1 MANVMSMLEKLK
13 WVEKMEKNDD
23 TIESETSQELE
34 DIEEAVDFGEYK
46 PPVKV
51 EKQLKMEDKE
61 EIEYEARPEKNMS
74 INEIYSANNVDN
86 NIMNTVFLL
95 ESYINA
101 LPQDLPYEV
110 KKTSV
115 INIVTATKSDLNH
128 LLNEGEKRIKILNAF
143 MNDFQQSL
151 NAGIGEYKAEIFKL
165 SKMIDEYKILIDEKE
180 TMLEEQKNIVKFEA
194 NKINNIIDFFNNENK
209 R

>member
-13 WVEKMEKNDD
+13 WVDKLEKDD
-23 TIESETSQELE
+23 DLLESAVSEELE
-34 DIEEAVDFGEYK
+34 DIEEEVDFGEYK

-51 EKQLKMEDKE
+51 EKTSTVEDKE
-61 EIEYEARPEKNMS
+61 EIQFKAKSERNMS
-74 INEIYSANNVDN
+74 INEIYSANNVEN
-86 NIMNTVFLL
+86 NTMNTVFLL

-115 INIVTATKSDLNH
+115 INIVKATNSDLNQ
-128 LLNEGEKRIKILNAF
+128 LLNEGENRIKVLNTF

-151 NAGIGEYKAEIFKL
+151 NSGVMECKAEIFKL
-165 SKMIDEYKILIDEKE
+165 TKMIDEYKALIDEKE
-180 TMLEEQKNIVKFEA
+180 TMLEEQRNIVKFESQ
-194 NKINNIIDFFNNENK
+194 KINNIIDFFNNETK
-209 R
+209 H